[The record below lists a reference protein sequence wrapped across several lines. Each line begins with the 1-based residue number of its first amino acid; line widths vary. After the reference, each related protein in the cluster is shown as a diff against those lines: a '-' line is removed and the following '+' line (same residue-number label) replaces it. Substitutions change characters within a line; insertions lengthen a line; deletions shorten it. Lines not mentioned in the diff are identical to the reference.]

1 MEKFKLFLK
10 DKKFFVLGTILLLGI
25 MFLLSGEYTSHR
37 TASREAAES
46 VTEAQKIEARLV
58 EILEQME
65 GVEAAHVLVMLRES
79 VATGSNPLYGGEEK
93 SESVIC
99 GVSVVCK
106 GAKNVHVKR
115 KIILLVAST
124 LNLNENQIYVSE

>member
-1 MEKFKLFLK
+1 MEKFKLLFK
-10 DKKFFVLGTILLLGI
+10 EKKFLVLAVILLLGI

-37 TASREAAES
+37 TADQETTEGI
-46 VTEAQKIEARLV
+46 TEAKMLEARLA

-65 GVEAAHVLVMLRES
+65 GVESAHVLVMLRES
-79 VATGSNPLYGGEEK
+79 VEAGSSPLYGSEERSK
-93 SESVIC
+93 PAVC

-115 KIILLVAST
+115 KIILLLAST